1 MQTHFCSLEAR
12 LASTLYAQ
20 YAGYIQHWHFIV
32 TSQIWPDSSLTNFG
46 GGARDGG
53 GAGALVVGPG
63 LLVVGPGPHRPPRS
77 LRACLHPS
85 FILLNKI
92 LPYFI
97 VLNCYYFTVFY
108 CTI

>member
-20 YAGYIQHWHFIV
+20 YAGYIQHWHFIIA
-32 TSQIWPDSSLTNFG
+32 SQIWPGSSLTNFG

-63 LLVVGPGPHRPPRS
+63 LLVVGRGPQRPPARYGPGNAKS
-77 LRACLHPS
+77 VAGTHPLS
-85 FILLNKI
+85 DMSDKG
-92 LPYFI
+92 
-97 VLNCYYFTVFY
+97 
-108 CTI
+108 